1 MKHLYEYINEI
12 MDIASVNHA
21 EPQNAKDMFLANIRN
36 AGDPTLPHY
45 RGAGN
50 VDYAALAE
58 DLPGLTREG
67 AALTQALFDRYRE
80 LVELHR
86 AGRYAEA
93 VELMRGA
100 VEAAEGDEFVD
111 VGQRCVALPLIDGLS
126 GYPQLFPQILL
137 RQALFLSFGRDAL
150 AGGHCGHGIVL
161 LCPECTRGGG
171 NRPPSGG
178 GFLLTGGLQRRESL
192 GGEAVHQLKYPSIC
206 SRPALTRP

>member
-45 RGAGN
+45 RGAGD

-58 DLPGLTREG
+58 DLPRLTNEG
-67 AALTQALFDRYRE
+67 AALTQALFDHYKA

-93 VELMRGA
+93 VELMRGLWRRSQT
-100 VEAAEGDEFVD
+100 EFLQM
-111 VGQRCVALPLIDGLS
+111 GAPQSRKALW
-126 GYPQLFPQILL
+126 
-137 RQALFLSFGRDAL
+137 
-150 AGGHCGHGIVL
+150 
-161 LCPECTRGGG
+161 GGG
-171 NRPPSGG
+171 RTARSGHPAG
-178 GFLLTGGLQRRESL
+178 
-192 GGEAVHQLKYPSIC
+192 
-206 SRPALTRP
+206 SRMKQSGVSSDDE